1 MHVIGFNFE
10 KINAER
16 YGNLKGKLELN
27 SNINISDIA
36 EEEIESISKK
46 PLKFSFNV
54 DIIYNPDFAKIS
66 FKGFII
72 ALFDDKLKKEIL
84 STWKDKKVLESVREE
99 VMNIIFIKTNLKAFQ
114 LAEELGLPIHMPL
127 PRLVLEKGEKT
138 ANQPKSYTG

>member
-99 VMNIIFIKTNLKAFQ
+99 VMNIIFIKA
-114 LAEELGLPIHMPL
+114 
-127 PRLVLEKGEKT
+127 LVR
-138 ANQPKSYTG
+138 AA